1 MILKILGGV
10 FIMISSC
17 VLGVYYSF
25 KAEYRINDL
34 FEMKKAL
41 TMLISEIEFNL
52 SPLAEAMGNISFKAG
67 IPVSKIFSEFSKKLG
82 SDGNSAFEVWKSV
95 LKKEAVYTYFA
106 SEDIEA
112 FISFG
117 QSLGF
122 LDRQQQHNNIK
133 MAISY
138 IENKIPELSEKSK
151 SNKKMCRSLGVFGGA
166 AVMVILF

>member
-1 MILKILGGV
+1 MVLKILGGV

-34 FEMKKAL
+34 IEMKKAL
-41 TMLISEIEFNL
+41 TMLISEIEYNL
-52 SPLAEAMGNISFKAG
+52 SPLAEAMSNISSKAG
-67 IPVSKIFSEFSKKLG
+67 VPVREIFSKFSKELG
-82 SDGNSAFEVWKSV
+82 SDGNSAFEVWKNV
-95 LKKEAVYTYFA
+95 LKKEAVSTYFT

-122 LDRQQQHNNIK
+122 LDKQQQHNNIK

-138 IENKIPELSEKSK
+138 IENKIPELMEKSK

-166 AVMVILF
+166 AVMIILF

>member
-25 KAEYRINDL
+25 KTEYRINDL
-34 FEMKKAL
+34 FE
-41 TMLISEIEFNL
+41 ISEIEFNL

-138 IENKIPELSEKSK
+138 IENKIPELLEKSK

>member
-10 FIMISSC
+10 FIMISSG

-25 KAEYRINDL
+25 KTDYRINDL
-34 FEMKKAL
+34 LEMKRAL

-52 SPLAEAMGNISFKAG
+52 SPLAEAMENISSKTG
-67 IPVSKIFSEFSKKLG
+67 VPIGKIFYEFSKKLG
-82 SDGNSAFEVWKSV
+82 VDGSSAFEVWKNV
-95 LKKEAVYTYFA
+95 LREQAAFTYFA

-122 LDRQQQHNNIK
+122 LDRQQQKNNINI
-133 MAISY
+133 AVSY
-138 IENKIPELSEKSK
+138 IENKISELSEKSK
-151 SNKKMCRSLGVFGGA
+151 SNKKMCRSLGIFGGA